1 MISAMIERA
10 VRAKM
15 TELPQGR
22 LTVEL
27 GGSVESYG
35 PGGHPEA
42 SVRVRDRRFFRAVA
56 FGGHIGAAES
66 YVRGEWE
73 TDDLTALVRLF
84 AANRKTLDGLETG
97 LARFS
102 EPILA
107 AARLLNRNTRRGSA
121 SNIQAHYDL
130 GNDFFSSF
138 LDETMTYSAGIF
150 LEPSSSMKEASI
162 AKYDRLCRRLGLNQE
177 DDLVEIGTGWG
188 GFAIYAASM
197 YGCHVTTTTISLEQ
211 HAFATRRVAEAGLE
225 DRVTVLLRDYR
236 DLDGSF
242 DKLVSI
248 EMIEAVGH
256 QYLDLYFET
265 CARLLKPQGLA
276 AIQAITILEDWYDP
290 EQRQVDF
297 IKKHIFPGSFIP
309 SLEAIRGASMRA
321 GLELAEEADFT
332 SHYAETLRRWR
343 LRFEEEWA
351 AIAAMGFDE
360 HFRRLWEFYF
370 CYCEGGFDEGVLR
383 SKQIVLGR
391 PAIVAQWQGTVAAD
405 VTGTGHATC
414 LNQSPALEPAL

>member
-1 MISAMIERA
+1 MISGVIERV

-15 TELPQGR
+15 SALQRGQ
-22 LTVEL
+22 LTLEL
-27 GGSVESYG
+27 GASLKSYG

-42 SVRVRDRRFFRAVA
+42 WVHVRDRRFFAALA

-73 TDDLTALVRLF
+73 TEDLTALARLF
-84 AANRKTLDGLETG
+84 AANRETLDGLETG

-107 AARLLNRNTRRGSA
+107 AVRLLNRNTRRGSA
-121 SNIQAHYDL
+121 TNIQAHYDL
-130 GNDFFSSF
+130 GNEFFSSF

-162 AKYDRLCRRLGLNQE
+162 AKYDRLCRRLRLNQ
-177 DDLVEIGTGWG
+177 DDALVEIGTGWG
-188 GFAIYAASM
+188 GFAIYAAST
-197 YGCHVTTTTISLEQ
+197 YGCHVTTTTISFEQ

-265 CARLLKPQGLA
+265 CSRLLKPQGLA

-321 GLELAEEADFT
+321 GLELAEETDFT

-343 LRFEEEWA
+343 LRFEENWS
-351 AIAAMGFDE
+351 AIAALGFDE
-360 HFRRLWEFYF
+360 RFRRLWEFYF
-370 CYCEGGFDEGVLR
+370 CYCEGGFAEGVLR

-391 PAIVAQWQGTVAAD
+391 PAIVAQWQGAVAAD
-405 VTGTGHATC
+405 FTGSGPATC
-414 LNQSPALEPAL
+414 LNQSPGLEPTS

>member
-1 MISAMIERA
+1 MISGVIERA
-10 VRAKM
+10 IRAKM
-15 TELPQGR
+15 TALYRGR

-27 GGSVESYG
+27 DGSLKSYG

-42 SVRVRDRRFFRAVA
+42 CVHVRDRRFFAALA

-73 TDDLTALVRLF
+73 TEDLTALARLF
-84 AANRKTLDGLETG
+84 AANRETLDGLETG

-102 EPILA
+102 KPILA
-107 AARLLNRNTRRGSA
+107 AVRLLNRNTRRGSA
-121 SNIQAHYDL
+121 TNIQAHYDL
-130 GNDFFSSF
+130 GNEFFSSF

-162 AKYDRLCRRLGLNQE
+162 AKYDRLCRRLRLNQ
-177 DDLVEIGTGWG
+177 DDALVEIGTGWG
-188 GFAIYAASM
+188 GFAIYAAST
-197 YGCHVTTTTISLEQ
+197 YGCHVTTTTISFEQ

-265 CARLLKPQGLA
+265 CSRLLKPQGLA

-321 GLELAEEADFT
+321 GLELAEETDLT
-332 SHYAETLRRWR
+332 PHYAETLRRWR
-343 LRFEEEWA
+343 LRFEENWS

-360 HFRRLWEFYF
+360 RFRRLWEFYF
-370 CYCEGGFDEGVLR
+370 CYCEGGFAEGVLR

-391 PAIVAQWQGTVAAD
+391 PAIVAQWQGAVAAD
-405 VTGTGHATC
+405 FTGSGPATC
-414 LNQSPALEPAL
+414 LNQSPGLEPTS